1 MCVLCDVTVLR
12 RLGASF
18 DSLGPGERADAIREA
33 REAAG
38 VVAPEL
44 AEGVLRGEKVDAA
57 DPELYSRHVL
67 ATAREEGVLSGS
79 DSIRWRGELGGAR
92 GPQDPRVQAFLSSC
106 AELIADYQAGA
117 QERRKVLERYLEVR
131 GAAVEFA
138 AIGRDGEIW
147 FEHRGD
153 RYTVMTDDEAMDI
166 AVYRLTDGLAQMTS
180 EELLPYTRLP
190 ASAIDVIEGI
200 RGRPAEEATDVL
212 AGIVDVAL
220 MAEDRVV
227 RDGYA
232 GFFAGEEGMASEDT
246 DFGEYVVVRLFHE
259 KDDGRR

>member
-18 DSLGPGERADAIREA
+18 DSLAPGERADSIREA

-44 AEGVLRGEKVDAA
+44 AEGVLRGEKLDAA
-57 DPELYSRHVL
+57 DPELYLRHVL
-67 ATAREEGVLSGS
+67 DTAREEGVLSGS
-79 DSIRWRGELGGAR
+79 DSIRWRGELAGPR

-106 AELIADYQAGA
+106 AEFVADYQAGA

-131 GAAVEFA
+131 GTAVEFA
-138 AIGRDGEIW
+138 SIGRDGEIW

-166 AVYRLTDGLAQMTS
+166 AVYRLTDGLPQMS
-180 EELLPYTRLP
+180 AEELLPYTRLP
-190 ASAIDVIEGI
+190 ASALDVLESI
-200 RGRPAEEATDVL
+200 RGRPAEEAADVL

-232 GFFAGEEGMASEDT
+232 GFFAEGEGMLSEDT
-246 DFGEYVVVRLFHE
+246 DFGEYVVVRLYPD

>member
-12 RLGASF
+12 RLGAAF
-18 DSLGPGERADAIREA
+18 DTLSPTERAEAIREA

-38 VVAPEL
+38 VVSPEL
-44 AEGVLRGEKVDAA
+44 AESVLRGETLDAG

-67 ATAREEGVLSGS
+67 ATAKEEGVLSGS
-79 DSIRWRGELGGAR
+79 DTLRWRTELAR

-106 AELIADYQAGA
+106 AEYVADYQAGA
-117 QERRKVLERYLEVR
+117 VERRKVLERYLEVR
-131 GAAVEFA
+131 AQDVKFSS
-138 AIGRDGEIW
+138 IGRDGEIW
-147 FEHRGD
+147 FGHRKD
-153 RYTVMTDDEAMDI
+153 TYAVLTDDEAMDI
-166 AVYRLTDGLAQMTS
+166 AIFRLTEGLPSMPA

-190 ASAIDVIEGI
+190 ASALDVLEGI
-200 RGRPAEEATDVL
+200 RGRPAEEASEVL

-232 GFFAGEEGMASEDT
+232 AFFAEEEGTASDDT
-246 DFGEYVVVRLFHE
+246 DFGEYVIVRLYP
-259 KDDGRR
+259 DDEAH